1 MPTVETQTTW
11 SWVQDLS
18 ALAKLTDEHRELELS
33 IGRQDIRELDLTTGK
48 VSASH
53 EQEFDINTVQEN
65 SDQLFRSFGFMP
77 VHRVTSEDPIQ
88 HSPQSDSSSNTE
100 PQQTKELHLPIISLT
115 RNQEDKCIQ
124 KQKTNDV
131 TLPPVVPNAQY
142 SNDLSDP
149 DTPDEEEIE
158 QAYTDLSLPNLP
170 WPKILQ
176 YMRESESYAAKYF
189 SLQNKRTLA
198 KRLKE
203 AKATHKTGLSMNNTS
218 NKKLELQGGTGVSTD
233 DDTSE
238 ESELDA
244 SDVEGED
251 IQRFPDEQLET
262 CDFCGEPKPKYNILD
277 VKESAQKDEEDKEFC
292 CEEYKA
298 FCVLVATCLRQL
310 VDKLQHSPPK
320 KISIKLTK
328 QQIQKTAEQRAFALM
343 CRKRK
348 WEQLLQKRTQ
358 QKTTIGKT
366 LKQTRIIQ
374 FSLLSTE
381 ILDTGWMVRPQS
393 KTKHCTARKK
403 KVQQKLDRKKRANVL
418 TLGILK
424 RLRNDKPNDGEL
436 DQRLY
441 GDGTSFVT
449 LLPNRTGQ
457 CNYRSGN
464 IAVAAFSPYAG
475 VLAYL
480 LYEDSTKVLLGYLDE
495 LGRISCYYSDGKLQL
510 YSGQTGGMVFD
521 HDGTIRRR
529 WEWDSPNG
537 SSFQPT
543 TTTLNKY
550 LTVKCQ
556 SRGHSTITFS
566 SEHKVIKI
574 SVDCQLQKDE
584 TLRSVVDLTY
594 SNWLADQLQQ
604 SKKQISGILLCLQ
617 STNRSRKLAQLKSVY
632 NPLGR
637 EKPQHSTRQRT
648 KSTGAIPINTKQSTL
663 KHTHRIV

>member
-1 MPTVETQTTW
+1 MFTF
-11 SWVQDLS
+11 
-18 ALAKLTDEHRELELS
+18 
-33 IGRQDIRELDLTTGK
+33 TGK

-115 RNQEDKCIQ
+115 RNQEDKCMQ
-124 KQKTNDV
+124 KQKTDDV

-203 AKATHKTGLSMNNTS
+203 TKSTHKTGLSMNNTS
-218 NKKLELQGGTGVSTD
+218 NKNLELAQGGTGVSTD

-277 VKESAQKDEEDKEFC
+277 VKESAQKVCKIHKTYYKFWYLILLQDEEDKEFC

-328 QQIQKTAEQRAFALM
+328 QQIQKTAEQRAFAL
-343 CRKRK
+343 
-348 WEQLLQKRTQ
+348 
-358 QKTTIGKT
+358 
-366 LKQTRIIQ
+366 
-374 FSLLSTE
+374 
-381 ILDTGWMVRPQS
+381 
-393 KTKHCTARKK
+393 
-403 KVQQKLDRKKRANVL
+403 
-418 TLGILK
+418 
-424 RLRNDKPNDGEL
+424 
-436 DQRLY
+436 
-441 GDGTSFVT
+441 
-449 LLPNRTGQ
+449 
-457 CNYRSGN
+457 
-464 IAVAAFSPYAG
+464 
-475 VLAYL
+475 
-480 LYEDSTKVLLGYLDE
+480 
-495 LGRISCYYSDGKLQL
+495 
-510 YSGQTGGMVFD
+510 
-521 HDGTIRRR
+521 
-529 WEWDSPNG
+529 
-537 SSFQPT
+537 
-543 TTTLNKY
+543 
-550 LTVKCQ
+550 
-556 SRGHSTITFS
+556 
-566 SEHKVIKI
+566 
-574 SVDCQLQKDE
+574 
-584 TLRSVVDLTY
+584 
-594 SNWLADQLQQ
+594 
-604 SKKQISGILLCLQ
+604 
-617 STNRSRKLAQLKSVY
+617 
-632 NPLGR
+632 
-637 EKPQHSTRQRT
+637 
-648 KSTGAIPINTKQSTL
+648 
-663 KHTHRIV
+663 